1 MNKQFAIAIGAGL
14 VSALLFVAAATGAVM
29 SLMAL
34 VLLTPLPI
42 AIVGFCYGWAGA
54 AIASLVAAA
63 LLTVIGTINA
73 GIFHLILFGVP
84 ATAAIHFLLLSRD
97 YVDQNGTEHREWY
110 PVGRILF
117 AIALASGL
125 IATAA
130 LYSLG
135 TSSADLEAHVKT
147 IMERMLSADIPW
159 PGGEKPTL
167 EQLADLSKL
176 LTVTFSAAIALFWMW
191 VILFNL
197 WIGAK
202 VARASDLLPRPW
214 PNVSMIELP
223 PIAGLILAT
232 TVAGSFLDDYP
243 GLIASGFAS
252 GLFVAFTLVGLAIV
266 HNASWTN
273 PVRPMILIA
282 VYAFLLFFNPISGL
296 AIASLALVEP
306 LLSLRKPEN
315 GGRQPRPPPS
325 PD

>member
-14 VSALLFVAAATGAVM
+14 VSGLLFVAAATGAVM
-29 SLMAL
+29 SLMVL

-63 LLTVIGTINA
+63 FLTVVGTIKA

-97 YVDQNGTEHREWY
+97 YVDEHGTQHREWY
-110 PVGRILF
+110 PIGRILF
-117 AIALASGL
+117 GVAMASGL

-135 TSSADLEAHVKT
+135 TSTADLEAHVKT

-159 PGGEKPTL
+159 PGGEKPTA
-167 EQLADLSKL
+167 EQLGDLSKL
-176 LTVTFSAAIALFWMW
+176 LTITFSAAIALFWMW

-202 VARASDLLPRPW
+202 VARASGLLTRDW

-223 PIAGLILAT
+223 PIAGLILAAS
-232 TVAGSFLDDYP
+232 VAASFLADYP

-266 HNASWTN
+266 HNATWTN
-273 PVRPMILIA
+273 PVRPLILIA

-315 GGRQPRPPPS
+315 GGRPPPS
-325 PD
+325 SPD